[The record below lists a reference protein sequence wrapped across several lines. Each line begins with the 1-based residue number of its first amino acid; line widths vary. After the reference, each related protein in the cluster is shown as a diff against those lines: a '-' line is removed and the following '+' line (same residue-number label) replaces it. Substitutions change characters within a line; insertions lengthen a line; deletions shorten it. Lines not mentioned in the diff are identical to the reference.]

1 MKPIVLLAAFITLSV
16 SALNAQTIDETYSK
30 GVCEF
35 SYCNYDKAFE
45 QFLIAANQGH
55 TTAQRM
61 LGYCYRHGYGV
72 QKNLELS
79 KTWYKKAVDKGDEYA
94 IECYNDLL
102 EDEKYGHFFDGPN
115 NIPSSG
121 HSHCDD
127 IDTQKIAATTESKEE
142 NNATL
147 KDSTVIIELETIS
160 EMISKGEDI
169 SGKTITAVNSI
180 NFDFGS
186 DKIKTESY
194 TYLDNLLKVLKQTGA
209 KINVKGHTDNVGT
222 EAANLKLSRDR
233 AKAVVNYLVKHGI
246 DKNIITYEGFGS
258 ERPLSSND
266 TEEGRALNRRVE
278 FELLK
283 K

>member
-1 MKPIVLLAAFITLSV
+1 MKPIVLLAALITLSV

-45 QFLIAANQGH
+45 QFQIAANQGH

-72 QKNLELS
+72 QKNLKQS
-79 KTWYKKAVDKGDEYA
+79 KLWYKKAVDKGDEYA
-94 IECYNDLL
+94 LECYNDLL
-102 EDEKYGHFFDGPN
+102 EDEKYGHFYDGPDY
-115 NIPSSG
+115 IPSSG
-121 HSHCDD
+121 HSHCD
-127 IDTQKIAATTESKEE
+127 IDDNRKVATETESKSEKE
-142 NNATL
+142 AIQ
-147 KDSTVIIELETIS
+147 KDSTEIIELETIS
-160 EMISKGEDI
+160 KMISKGEDI